1 MPDSGFL
8 ALFLVGLL
16 GGTHCIGMCGGIL
29 LAQGNALL
37 YNGGRLLLNVTTVA
51 AKAATA
57 ISKNS
62 PPLPNGK

>member
-1 MPDSGFL
+1 MAKAAVAD
-8 ALFLVGLL
+8 ATVAVAAVV
-16 GGTHCIGMCGGIL
+16 TM
-29 LAQGNALL
+29 
-37 YNGGRLLLNVTTVA
+37 NVTTVA